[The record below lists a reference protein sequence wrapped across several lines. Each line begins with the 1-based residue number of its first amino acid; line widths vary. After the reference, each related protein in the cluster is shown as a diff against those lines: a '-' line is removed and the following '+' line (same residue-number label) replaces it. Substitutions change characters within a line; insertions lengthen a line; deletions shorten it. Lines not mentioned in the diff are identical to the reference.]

1 MARFDQYRNRLH
13 GAVDG
18 MFAELVLIQHW
29 KDGREDPD
37 RPSVTISAPLREL
50 DRENQSLSGDRS
62 DTFATEIRTGGAIL
76 RVDRNIYPD
85 LTVERGDNVVASER
99 PGSPKWVVS
108 HVDDRQVGRLLIYL
122 GDTG

>member
-18 MFAELVLIQHW
+18 MFAEEVLITRW

-37 RPSVTISAPLREL
+37 RPSVTISAPLREV
-50 DRENQSLSGDRS
+50 DREDQNLSGDRS
-62 DTFATEIRTGGAIL
+62 GTFATDIRTGGAVL

-85 LTVERGDNVVASER
+85 LTVKKGDGVTANER
-99 PGSPKWVVS
+99 PGSPKWMVS

-122 GDTG
+122 GDAG

>member
-18 MFAELVLIQHW
+18 MFAEEVLITRW

-37 RPSVTISAPLREL
+37 RPSVTISAPLREV
-50 DRENQSLSGDRS
+50 DREDQNLSGDRS
-62 DTFATEIRTGGAIL
+62 GTFATDIRTGGAVL

-85 LTVERGDNVVASER
+85 LTVKKGDVVTANER
-99 PGSPKWVVS
+99 PGLPKWTVS

-122 GDTG
+122 GDAG